1 MQHLS
6 GVNARLFQAVDNKAA
21 VVENYGTMRP

>member
-6 GVNARLFQAVDNKAA
+6 GIKARLFQVVDNKAV